1 MAMIRTNA
9 AASMLGVSTNTL
21 RGWERRYG
29 FPHPQRSEG
38 GHRLYELEEIE
49 ALRQTLAETHNISS
63 AIALVQER
71 GAGPATSSQLAAAY
85 SGFDEDQANRLLEE
99 SLALRSLERTV
110 DEMLL
115 PAVVERAEPAGATAE
130 YELAWRHAIDWLAG
144 MGRLVAAPNRRET
157 VLLFDASVPCDLDA
171 LYVRALALL
180 LRRAGIRAL
189 TLTPAIDRSRLGR
202 ALRALNPDA
211 VVVCGRRSSL
221 DTIGRLIYTAR
232 SMNRRALVF
241 DYRGAVPETRGS
253 AISRL
258 ADSPL
263 AAGEALLAALDGGR
277 GTVASLR

>member
-85 SGFDEDQANRLLEE
+85 AEYDEDQANRLLEE

-115 PAVVERAEPAGATAE
+115 PAVVELAEPAGATAD
-130 YELAWRHAIDWLAG
+130 YELAWRHAADWLAA
-144 MGRLVAAPNRRET
+144 MGRLAATPKRRET

-180 LRRAGIRAL
+180 LQRAGIRPL

-221 DTIGRLIYTAR
+221 DTIGRLIYTVR

-258 ADSPL
+258 GDPPL
-263 AAGEALLAALDGGR
+263 AAGETLLAALDGGR